1 MGLLKVT
8 VTSVLVATP
17 VTARLLAK
25 GAVADTLGGWDV
37 MGPEPKMGSLLPP
50 HAVMKKTLAR
60 ASDQGALPLQ
70 SLNVRIKRLQSQFSA
85 MSEVVYRFGQCFRL
99 CAAWGRPHGMWPMD
113 RLFSLCEGRNG
124 FRAVRHSGLAW

>member
-1 MGLLKVT
+1 MDLLNVA
-8 VTSVLVATP
+8 VMRVLVATP
-17 VTARLLAK
+17 VTTGLLAK

-50 HAVMKKTLAR
+50 HAVMKRTLAR

-85 MSEVVYRFGQCFRL
+85 MSEGFIGSVSASGFAPPGDAHMAC
-99 CAAWGRPHGMWPMD
+99 GRWID
-113 RLFSLCEGRNG
+113 CSVCVKAET
-124 FRAVRHSGLAW
+124 ASVR